1 MGLNQSPITSKYIN
15 KRQKSKE
22 SKSLLHAAKQVQSCP
37 AELSHPVADMSP
49 KNSLPHID
57 NEKNLCITYQIA
69 I

>member
-49 KNSLPHID
+49 KKSSP
-57 NEKNLCITYQIA
+57 YR
-69 I
+69 